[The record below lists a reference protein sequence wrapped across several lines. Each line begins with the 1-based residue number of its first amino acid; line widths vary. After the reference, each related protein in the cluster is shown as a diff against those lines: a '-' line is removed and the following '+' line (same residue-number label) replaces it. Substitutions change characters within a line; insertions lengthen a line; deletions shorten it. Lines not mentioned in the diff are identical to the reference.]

1 MALKSQPAR
10 FLLLLLLPSIAI
22 AAEQPA
28 RETLSL
34 DQAWRFHLGDVPFP
48 VVTGHEASYFNAKT
62 GKAGGAA
69 APEYD
74 DSSWREL
81 DLPHDWAVEGPFD
94 EHANLSQGFRPRGIG
109 WYRRQFNLDPQDAGK
124 HLELQFDG
132 IATHCTVWF
141 NGAVVARNWCGY
153 TSFNIDITPL
163 AQYGDRLNTIA
174 VRVDADAM
182 EGWWYEGA
190 GIYRHAWLVKRNPVH
205 VVTDGVFANPIPG
218 EGDTWTVPVEV
229 ALENS
234 GPESADTSVTATLV
248 DPVGAHVASGIA
260 SAAVAPLAQS
270 TIKIPL
276 SVSAP
281 KRWSIEDPALYHL
294 YISVSHRGAIADEI
308 DTSCGFRTIR
318 FDPDQGF
325 FLNDR
330 PLKIKGVCNH
340 QDHAGV
346 GVAVPDSLWEFRLR
360 KTKEMGANAW
370 RSSHN
375 PPAKE
380 FLDACDRLGMLV
392 IDENRNFNA
401 SPECLSQLE
410 WMVRRDRNHPS
421 IILWSLFNEETLQDG
436 PQGFEI
442 ARRMSAAVKAL
453 DTTRPVTAAMSR
465 GHFTPT
471 NASQALDVVG
481 FNYTVDSYDR
491 FHAEHP
497 KLPLT
502 STEDT
507 SAFMTRGEFTTD
519 KSRNLF
525 GSYDLDAAKWGM
537 THRANWKAI
546 ATRPFLAGGFVWTGF
561 DYRGEPLPLKWPTAS
576 CFFGCMDLCGFPKTA
591 FYIHQAQWIEDKPI
605 LTLAPHWN
613 WPGQEGKPI
622 EVMALTNCDS
632 VALRLNGKPLGE
644 KPVDKFDMVQ
654 WSVPFAP
661 GKLEAIGKK
670 DNKEVAHFTV
680 ETTGSPAALRLTPD
694 RNQMSGDGCDAMP
707 ITVEATDSD
716 GRSVPTADNMV
727 EFEITGPG
735 TIIGVGNGDPNC
747 HEPEKG
753 NRRSLFNGLAQVI
766 VQTQRAAAGSIILRA
781 KADGLKLA
789 EATIEVGSAAAPPSV
804 PKAAGQAKDGIKGRK

>member
-1 MALKSQPAR
+1 M
-10 FLLLLLLPSIAI
+10 AI

-48 VVTGHEASYFNAKT
+48 VVSGHEASYFNAKA

-109 WYRRQFNLDPQDAGK
+109 WYRRQFNLDPQDQGK

-132 IATHCTVWF
+132 VATHSTVWF
-141 NGAVVARNWCGY
+141 NGTVVARNWCGY

-163 AQYGDRLNTIA
+163 AQYGDKLNTIS

-190 GIYRHAWLVKRNPVH
+190 GIYRHTWLVKRNPVH
-205 VVTDGVFANPIPG
+205 VVTDGIFANPIPG
-218 EGDTWTVPVEV
+218 ESDRWTVPVEV

-234 GPESADTSVTATLV
+234 GAESADTSVLVTLT
-248 DPVGAHVASGIA
+248 DPAGAQVVSGKA
-260 SAAVAPLAQS
+260 SAAIAPLAQ
-270 TIKIPL
+270 TTVKIPL

-281 KRWSIEDPALYHL
+281 KRWSIEDPSLYRLHV
-294 YISVSHRGAIADEI
+294 SVSHRGAIADEVE
-308 DTSCGFRTIR
+308 TSCGFRTIR

-401 SPECLSQLE
+401 SPECLGQLQ

-421 IILWSLFNEETLQDG
+421 IVLWSLFNEETLQDS

-442 ARRMSAAVKAL
+442 ARRMRAAVKEL
-453 DTTRPVTAAMSR
+453 DATRPVTAAMSR
-465 GHFTPT
+465 GHFTPI

-491 FHAEHP
+491 YHAEHP
-497 KLPLT
+497 KLPLV

-507 SAFMTRGEFTTD
+507 SAFMTRGEYTTD
-519 KSRNLF
+519 KSRNVF
-525 GSYDLDAAKWGM
+525 GSYDLDAAKWGA

-546 ATRPFLAGGFVWTGF
+546 ATRPYLAGGFVWTGF

-591 FYIHQAQWIEDKPI
+591 FYIHQAQWIEDRPI
-605 LTLAPHWN
+605 LSLAPHWN

-622 EVMALTNCDS
+622 EVMGLTNCDS
-632 VALRLNGKPLGE
+632 VALYLNGKPLGE
-644 KPVDKFDMVQ
+644 KTVDKFEMVQ
-654 WSVPFAP
+654 WSVPYAR
-661 GKLEAIGKK
+661 GRLEAIGKK
-670 DNKEVAHFTV
+670 NDKEVAHFTV
-680 ETTGSPAALRLTPD
+680 ETSGPPAALRLTPD
-694 RNQMSGDGCDAMP
+694 RSQMSGDGCDAIP
-707 ITVEATDSD
+707 VTVEAIDSD
-716 GRSVPTADNMV
+716 GRPVPTASAAV
-727 EFEITGPG
+727 EFELAGPG
-735 TIIGVGNGDPNC
+735 AIIGLGNGDPNC

-753 NRRSLFNGLAQVI
+753 NGRSLFDGVAQVI
-766 VQTQRAAAGSIILRA
+766 VQTHRAAAGNITLQA
-781 KADGLKLA
+781 KAEGLKPA
-789 EATIEVGSAAAPPSV
+789 ETTIEVQSAAAPPSV
-804 PKAAGQAKDGIKGRK
+804 PKAASRTRDGSQG